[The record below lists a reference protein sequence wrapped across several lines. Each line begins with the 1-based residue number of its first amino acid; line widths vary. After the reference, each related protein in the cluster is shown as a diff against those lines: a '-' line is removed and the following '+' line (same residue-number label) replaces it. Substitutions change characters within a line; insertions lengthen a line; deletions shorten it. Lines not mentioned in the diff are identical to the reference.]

1 MVDDPYLTR
10 EAEKYSDPIPSREYI
25 LSYLAQRQ
33 TPADRQTLCGEL
45 GLISESHQEAL
56 RRRLRAME
64 RDGQLVFTR
73 RQCYALPERL
83 DLVRG
88 RVLGHRDGYGFLRI
102 EGCKED
108 LFLSFQQM
116 RQVIHGDEIL
126 AQPTG
131 MDRRGRREARVVRV
145 LVPRQGN
152 IVGRYRLEVD
162 LGFVVPDD
170 QRLNFEIAI
179 KPDCEIPVQA
189 GQVVVVQLLQ
199 RPTQRHQAVG
209 QIMEILGDHLAPGI
223 EIEMAIR
230 NYDIPHEW
238 PEAVGPQIAAL
249 TDVLPP
255 EAMEGRVDLR
265 SLSLVTID
273 GEDARD
279 FDDAVYCEPK
289 RGGGWRLWVAIA
301 DVSHYVRSHT
311 PLDEEARKR
320 GNSVYF
326 PLQVVPMLPERLS
339 NGLCSLNPLVDRL
352 CLVCEMTVSAHGKLS
367 SFKFYE
373 AVMHSRARLTY
384 THVAQLLASETSQ
397 EQPYA
402 PLLPRLQTLHQL
414 FTALKNSRELRGGIE
429 FETQETQFLF
439 NAQRRIERIV
449 PLVRNDAHKMI
460 EECMLLANTAAAHF
474 VQKHSSEAVLYRVH
488 DAPNEERLTAFRKFL
503 KELNLTLGGGSQPSP
518 KDYATL
524 MKQTIDRPDSE
535 LIQAMLLRSM
545 QPALYTPENRGHFGL
560 ALPAY
565 AHFTSPIRRYPDL
578 TLHRTIKALLTQ
590 PAAITAPDQEVIA
603 LEQRVQLGTHCS
615 MTERRAD
622 EATREVADWLK
633 CEFMQE
639 HVGEQFRGVIANV
652 TGFGFFVRLEKLF
665 IDGLVHVST
674 LDNDYYQ
681 FDAVGQRLIGETSGM
696 IYRLGDVVQVKV
708 AAVYLDQRKIDFVLV
723 SSERPSRTK
732 RTKRAKGADPATA
745 ERVEKRVGGAKK
757 RHKQMTVNS
766 IAVNSLDELLAVEAE
781 SSNSQKP
788 RKSRKRRSK
797 SLQGKGLKQTRPA
810 TAAGTRQQ

>member
-25 LSYLAQRQ
+25 LSCLAQRQ
-33 TPADRQTLCGEL
+33 TPADRETLCREL
-45 GLISESHQEAL
+45 GLITEQHQEAL

-88 RVLGHRDGYGFLRI
+88 RVLGHRDGYGFLRV

-108 LFLSFQQM
+108 LFLAFQQM

-126 AQPTG
+126 AQPLG
-131 MDRRGRREARVVRV
+131 VDRRGRREARVVRV
-145 LVPRQGN
+145 LVPRQGP
-152 IVGRYRLEVD
+152 IVGRYRLEAG

-179 KPDCEIPVQA
+179 KPDGETPLQV
-189 GQVVVVQLLQ
+189 GQVLVVQLLQ

-209 QIMEILGDHLAPGI
+209 QVVEILGDSLAPGI

-230 NYDIPHEW
+230 NHDIPHGW
-238 PEAVGPQIAAL
+238 PETVSSQIAEL
-249 TDVLPP
+249 TDEVPP
-255 EAMEGRVDLR
+255 EALVGRVDLR

-279 FDDAVYCEPK
+279 FDDAVYCEQK

-311 PLDEEARKR
+311 PLDEEAQKR
-320 GNSVYF
+320 GTSVYF
-326 PLQVVPMLPERLS
+326 PLQVVPMLPEVLS

-352 CLVCEMTVSAHGKLS
+352 CLVCEMTVSAQGRLS

-373 AVMHSRARLTY
+373 AVMHSQARLTY
-384 THVAQLLASETSQ
+384 TQVAQLLAFEGTQ
-397 EQPYA
+397 DPAYA
-402 PLLPRLQTLHQL
+402 PLVPMLQILHQL
-414 FTALKNSRELRGGIE
+414 FITLKNSRDRRGGIE

-449 PLVRNDAHKMI
+449 PLVRNDAHKII

-474 VQKHSSEAVLYRVH
+474 VQKHAVAALYRVH
-488 DAPNEERLTAFRKFL
+488 DSPNEERLTGFRQFL
-503 KELNLTLGGGSQPSP
+503 KELGLTLSGGSQPSP
-518 KDYATL
+518 KDYAML
-524 MKQTIDRPDSE
+524 MKQTADRPDSE
-535 LIQAMLLRSM
+535 LIQTMLLRSM

-578 TLHRTIKALLTQ
+578 TLHRTIKALLTN
-590 PAAITAPDQEVIA
+590 PEAITAPDQEAIA
-603 LEQRVQLGTHCS
+603 LEHWVQLGTHCS

-633 CEFMQE
+633 CEFMQD
-639 HVGEQFRGVIANV
+639 HVGEEFRGVIAGV

-708 AAVYLDQRKIDFVLV
+708 AAVYLDQRKIDFALV
-723 SSERPSRTK
+723 GSERPSRAK
-732 RTKRAKGADPATA
+732 RSKGADPSSPPRTEESLKRPKKRRKRAKACSTAATPGEEA
-745 ERVEKRVGGAKK
+745 PATGAKI
-757 RHKQMTVNS
+757 S
-766 IAVNSLDELLAVEAE
+766 E
-781 SSNSQKP
+781 SQKP
-788 RKSRKRRSK
+788 RKPRKRRSK
-797 SLQGKGLKQTRPA
+797 SLQGRALKQSGPA
-810 TAAGTRQQ
+810 AAAGSQQQ

>member
-25 LSYLAQRQ
+25 LSYLAQLQ
-33 TPADRQTLCGEL
+33 TPADRETLCREL
-45 GLISESHQEAL
+45 GLITEQHQEAL

-73 RQCYALPERL
+73 RQCYVLPERL

-88 RVLGHRDGYGFLRI
+88 RVLGHRDGYGFLRV
-102 EGCKED
+102 EGSKED
-108 LFLSFQQM
+108 LFLAFQQM

-126 AQPTG
+126 AQPLG
-131 MDRRGRREARVVRV
+131 VDRRGRREARVVRV
-145 LVPRQGN
+145 LVPRQGP
-152 IVGRYRLEVD
+152 IVGRYALEAG

-179 KPDCEIPVQA
+179 KPHGETPLQV
-189 GQVVVVQLLQ
+189 GQVLVVELLQ

-209 QIMEILGDHLAPGI
+209 QVVEILGDSLAPGI

-230 NYDIPHEW
+230 NYDIPHAW
-238 PEAVGPQIAAL
+238 PETVSSQIADL
-249 TDVLPP
+249 TDEVPP
-255 EAMEGRVDLR
+255 EALVGRVDLR
-265 SLSLVTID
+265 ALSLMTID

-279 FDDAVYCEPK
+279 FDDAVYCEHK

-311 PLDEEARKR
+311 PLDEEAQKR
-320 GNSVYF
+320 GTSVYF

-352 CLVCEMTVSAHGKLS
+352 CLVCEMTVSAHGRLS

-384 THVAQLLASETSQ
+384 TQVAQLLAGEAAQ
-397 EQPYA
+397 DPGHV
-402 PLLPRLQTLHQL
+402 PLLPSLQILHQL
-414 FTALKNSRELRGGIE
+414 FMALKNSRDRRGGIE

-439 NAQRRIERIV
+439 NAQRRIEQIV
-449 PLVRNDAHKMI
+449 PLVRNDAHKII

-474 VQKHSSEAVLYRVH
+474 VQKHSVAALYRVH
-488 DAPNEERLTAFRKFL
+488 DSPNEERLTGFRQFL
-503 KELNLTLGGGSQPSP
+503 KELGLTLSGGSQPAP
-518 KDYATL
+518 KDYAML
-524 MKQTIDRPDSE
+524 MKQTADRPDSE
-535 LIQAMLLRSM
+535 LIQSMLLRSM

-560 ALPAY
+560 ALSAY

-578 TLHRTIKALLTQ
+578 TLHRTIKALLAHPEPTTV
-590 PAAITAPDQEVIA
+590 ADQEALA
-603 LEQRVQLGTHCS
+603 LEHWVHLGTHCS

-633 CEFMQE
+633 CEFMQD
-639 HVGEQFRGVIANV
+639 HVGEQFRGVIAGV

-708 AAVYLDQRKIDFVLV
+708 AAVYLDQRKIDFALI
-723 SSERPSRTK
+723 SSDRPSSRGK
-732 RTKRAKGADPATA
+732 RSKGADPASLPQA
-745 ERVEKRVGGAKK
+745 EEGLGKAKK
-757 RHKQMTVNS
+757 RRKRTKACSTTV
-766 IAVNSLDELLAVEAE
+766 APREASPATVAE
-781 SSNSQKP
+781 ISNPPKP
-788 RKSRKRRSK
+788 RNSRKRRSK
-797 SLQGKGLKQTRPA
+797 SLPGRAVKQNGPA
-810 TAAGTRQQ
+810 AAGTQQ

>member
-25 LSYLAQRQ
+25 LSYLAQCQ
-33 TPADRQTLCGEL
+33 TPADRETLYCEL
-45 GLISESHQEAL
+45 GLVTEQHQEAL

-73 RQCYALPERL
+73 RQCYVLPERL

-88 RVLGHRDGYGFLRI
+88 RVLGHRDGYGFLRV
-102 EGCKED
+102 EGSKED
-108 LFLSFQQM
+108 LFLTFQQM

-126 AQPTG
+126 AQPMG
-131 MDRRGRREARVVRV
+131 VDRRGRREARVVRV
-145 LVPRQGN
+145 LVPRQGP
-152 IVGRYRLEVD
+152 IVGRYALEAG

-179 KPDCEIPVQA
+179 KPDDNTPLQV
-189 GQVVVVQLLQ
+189 GQVLVVELLQ

-209 QIMEILGDHLAPGI
+209 QVVEILGDSLAPGI

-230 NYDIPHEW
+230 NYDIPHGW
-238 PEAVGPQIAAL
+238 PEAVNSQIAELTDEIPTEAL
-249 TDVLPP
+249 T
-255 EAMEGRVDLR
+255 GRVDLR
-265 SLSLVTID
+265 ALSLVTID
-273 GEDARD
+273 GEDACD

-301 DVSHYVRSHT
+301 DVSHYVGSNT
-311 PLDEEARKR
+311 PLDEEAQKR

-326 PLQVVPMLPERLS
+326 PLQVVSMLPELLS

-352 CLVCEMTVSAHGKLS
+352 CLVCEMTVSANGRLS

-384 THVAQLLASETSQ
+384 TQVSQLLAEKGSQ
-397 EQPYA
+397 DSDYA
-402 PLLPRLQTLHQL
+402 PLLPMLQTLHQL
-414 FTALKNSRELRGGIE
+414 FITLKNSRDRRGGIE

-449 PLVRNDAHKMI
+449 PLVRNDAHKII
-460 EECMLLANTAAAHF
+460 EECMLLANMAAAQF
-474 VQKHSSEAVLYRVH
+474 VEKHSVAALYRVH
-488 DAPNEERLTAFRKFL
+488 DSPNEERLTGFRQFL
-503 KELNLTLGGGSQPSP
+503 KELGLTLSGAGQPSP
-518 KDYATL
+518 KDYAIL
-524 MKQTIDRPDSE
+524 MKQSTDRPDSE

-560 ALPAY
+560 ALSAY
-565 AHFTSPIRRYPDL
+565 AHFTSPIRRYADL
-578 TLHRTIKALLTQ
+578 TLHRTIKALLNQ
-590 PAAITAPDQEVIA
+590 PKAITVPDQEAIP
-603 LEQRVQLGTHCS
+603 LEHWVQLGIHCS

-633 CEFMQE
+633 CEFMQD
-639 HVGEQFRGVIANV
+639 HVGEQFRGVIAGV

-708 AAVYLDQRKIDFVLV
+708 AAVYLDQRKIDFALI
-723 SSERPSRTK
+723 SSDRPSRAKHSNRSDPAVEEKPVRPKKRRK
-732 RTKRAKGADPATA
+732 RTKKRSTAATSREEQSA
-745 ERVEKRVGGAKK
+745 TMSEVV
-757 RHKQMTVNS
+757 T
-766 IAVNSLDELLAVEAE
+766 
-781 SSNSQKP
+781 SQKAHQP
-788 RKSRKRRSK
+788 RQRRSK
-797 SLQGKGLKQTRPA
+797 SLQGSTVKQSRSVPV
-810 TAAGTRQQ
+810 AGTQQ